1 MVNLFKKVIFYL
13 IVGLLLNSAVY
24 SEDSFFDDEVIFE
37 DSDEGFD
44 EWSDDSDIFGEDEL
58 EIEKPFFEVLL
69 SQITTFLLLYT
80 SSSLNFE
87 TGLK

>member
-37 DSDEGFD
+37 DSDE
-44 EWSDDSDIFGEDEL
+44 EL
-58 EIEKPFFEVLL
+58 
-69 SQITTFLLLYT
+69 
-80 SSSLNFE
+80 
-87 TGLK
+87 